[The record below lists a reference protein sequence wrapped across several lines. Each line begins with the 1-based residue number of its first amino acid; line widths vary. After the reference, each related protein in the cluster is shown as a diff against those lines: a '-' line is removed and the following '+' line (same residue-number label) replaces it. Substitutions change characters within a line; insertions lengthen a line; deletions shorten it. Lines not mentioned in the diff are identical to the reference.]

1 MKNKKK
7 KNRNAFT
14 LLEMLMV
21 MFIISVLLLLTI
33 PNITKHKESVDI
45 RGCESYADMVQ
56 TQVTAYE
63 LAEEKLPSS
72 IGDLKNK
79 GYIPS
84 DTCSD
89 GTTLNLNKDIVTV
102 GKRKK

>member
-1 MKNKKK
+1 MKKK
-7 KNRNAFT
+7 KNAFT

-33 PNITKHKESVDI
+33 PNITKHKESVDT

-56 TQVTAYE
+56 TQVTAFE
-63 LAEEKLPSS
+63 LAEGNLPGS
-72 IGDLKNK
+72 IGELKNK
-79 GYIPS
+79 GYIPEEK
-84 DTCSD
+84 CSD
-89 GTTLNLNKDIVTV
+89 GTQLNLDKDIVTV

>member
-1 MKNKKK
+1 MKKQDKNK
-7 KNRNAFT
+7 NAFT

-33 PNITKHKESVDI
+33 PNITKHKQTVDEK
-45 RGCESYADMVQ
+45 GCESYADMVQ

-63 LAEEKLPSS
+63 LAEGKLPAS
-72 IGDLKNK
+72 IGALESA

-84 DTCSD
+84 STCSD
-89 GTTLNLNKDIVTV
+89 GTTLKLDGDIVSV
-102 GKRKK
+102 NKKKN